1 VCTSLI
7 CLADEVAGVYCVAT
21 IPEERGKGLGSHATA
36 EPLRLVGKLGYR
48 VAVLQ
53 SSRAGHS
60 MYAKLGF
67 AMWAR
72 YRCMSGRLDVRLK
85 WLLSVCPLP
94 VT

>member
-1 VCTSLI
+1 VAKV
-7 CLADEVAGVYCVAT
+7 LAPT
-21 IPEERGKGLGSHATA
+21 RLA

-67 AMWAR
+67 A
-72 YRCMSGRLDVRLK
+72 DVGAI
-85 WLLSVCPLP
+85 SMY
-94 VT
+94 VTAA